1 MKIID
6 DQLEKVAFSHP
17 TGNANSRAVVEG
29 LVEAKILRNFYTCV
43 AVFEN
48 SPGFLFTKFGPL
60 KEFQKRIFNRSLKQ
74 YTLVRPYKELCR
86 IAAQRIGWKNLITR
100 EEGKVSVDKVYED
113 LDGWVSRKLNEIT
126 AVYAYED
133 GALQSFKRAKIL
145 GALCLYDLPIGYWK
159 AMRVFL
165 EEERLKQPQWAE
177 TIGGFKDSEIKL
189 KKKELELQL
198 ADHIFV
204 ASTFTAKT
212 LKSFIGDLAPVHIIP
227 YGFPPVAEQREYVPV
242 LNRRLKI
249 LFVGGLSQRKG
260 ISYLF
265 KAAEELK
272 DKVELTIV
280 GQKPHLE
287 CQILNENLANYTWIP
302 QLSHPNILQLM
313 KQQDLLVF
321 PSLFE
326 GFGLV
331 VTEAMSQGTP
341 VITTERTC
349 GPDVIT
355 NGQNGWII
363 KAGSVDS
370 IKFQLEEI
378 LEKPDC
384 LEKVGRAA
392 METAKAR
399 PWSQYSSEISSKVMG
414 ILKSGK

>member
-1 MKIID
+1 MNS
-6 DQLEKVAFSHP
+6 QLEKVAFSHP

-29 LVEAKILRNFYTCV
+29 FVEAKILANFYTCV
-43 AVFEN
+43 AVFEG
-48 SPGFLFTKFGPL
+48 SPAFLFTKIGPL
-60 KEFQKRIFNRSLKQ
+60 KEFQKRIFNGALKP
-74 YTLVRPYKELCR
+74 YTLFRPYKELCR
-86 IAAQRIGWKNLITR
+86 IAARRIGWKKLIFP
-100 EEGKVSVDKVYED
+100 EGGKVCVDKVYED

-159 AMRVFL
+159 AMREFL
-165 EEERLKQPQWAE
+165 EEERLKQPIWAE

-189 KKKELELQL
+189 KKKDNELRL

-212 LKSFIGDLAPVHIIP
+212 LKSFLGELAPVHIIP
-227 YGFPPVAEQREYVPV
+227 YGFPPVAEQKEYEPV
-242 LNRRLKI
+242 LDRPLKI

-272 DKVELTIV
+272 DKVELTVV
-280 GQKPHLE
+280 GQKPHQD
-287 CQILNENLANYTWIP
+287 CQILNESLTKSTWIP
-302 QLSHPNILQLM
+302 QLSHPEILQLM
-313 KQQDLLVF
+313 RMQDVLIF

-331 VTEAMSQGTP
+331 ITEAMSQGTP

-355 NGQNGWII
+355 HGQNGWIV
-363 KAGSVDS
+363 KAGSVES
-370 IKFQLEEI
+370 IKLQLEEI
-378 LEKPDC
+378 LENPDC
-384 LEKVGRAA
+384 LEKIGRAA

-399 PWSQYSSEISSKVMG
+399 PWSHYSREIASTVME
-414 ILKSGK
+414 ILKSPK

>member
-1 MKIID
+1 MNL
-6 DQLEKVAFSHP
+6 QLEKVVFSHP
-17 TGNANSRAVVEG
+17 TGNANSRAVAEG
-29 LVEAKILRNFYTCV
+29 LVEAKILGNFYTCI

-48 SPGFLFTKFGPL
+48 SPAFLFTKIGPL
-60 KEFQKRIFNRSLKQ
+60 REFQKRIFRNSLKP
-74 YTLVRPYKELCR
+74 YTLARPYMELCR
-86 IAAQRIGWKNLITR
+86 IAAQRIGWKKLILP
-100 EEGKVSVDKVYED
+100 EEGKLCVDKVYED
-113 LDGWVSRKLNEIT
+113 LDEWVSRKLNEST

-145 GALCLYDLPIGYWK
+145 GAFCLYDLPIGYWK
-159 AMRVFL
+159 SMRIFL

-177 TIGGFKDSEIKL
+177 TIGGFKDSENKL
-189 KKKELELQL
+189 KKKDLELQL

-212 LKSFIGDLAPVHIIP
+212 LKSFTGDLAPVHIIP

-265 KAAEELK
+265 KATEELK
-272 DKVELTIV
+272 DIVELTIV
-280 GQKPHLE
+280 GQKPHRD
-287 CQILNENLANYTWIP
+287 CQILNENLAKYTWIP
-302 QLSHPNILQLM
+302 QMSHPEILQLM
-313 KQQDLLVF
+313 RKQDVLIF

-341 VITTERTC
+341 VITTDRTC

-355 NGQNGWII
+355 HGQNGWII
-363 KAGSVDS
+363 KAGSADS
-370 IKFQLEEI
+370 IKLQLEEI
-378 LEKPDC
+378 LEKPEC

-399 PWSQYSSEISSKVMG
+399 PWSQYSREIATKVWEL
-414 ILKSGK
+414 LKSGK